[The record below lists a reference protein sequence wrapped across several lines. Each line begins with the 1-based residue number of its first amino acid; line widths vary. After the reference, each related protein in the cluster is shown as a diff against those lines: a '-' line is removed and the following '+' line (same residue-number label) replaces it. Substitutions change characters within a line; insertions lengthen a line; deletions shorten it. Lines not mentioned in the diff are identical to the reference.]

1 MIYLMAC
8 FGFAHLTIL
17 DVNEELV
24 PSDLFKLEQLGTS
37 AG

>member
-8 FGFAHLTIL
+8 SGLAHLTTL
-17 DVNEELV
+17 VVNEELV
-24 PSDLFKLEQLGTS
+24 PSDLFKLEQLSPS